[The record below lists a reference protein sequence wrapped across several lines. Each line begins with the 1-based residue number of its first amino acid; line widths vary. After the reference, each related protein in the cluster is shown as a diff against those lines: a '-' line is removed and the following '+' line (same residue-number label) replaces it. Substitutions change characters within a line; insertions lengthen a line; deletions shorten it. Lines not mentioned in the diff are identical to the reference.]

1 MKAATR
7 SLLVVVLLAVATPA
21 TARKRVEIPIVV
33 DNPVIGDL
41 NADGIVNMDEA
52 RALMQ
57 DPGMKRQLFG
67 KDVAEQKRFY
77 LSLEK
82 KVRLQLMR
90 LSRSY
95 GTLRWEYA
103 VDRAGQKGLSPVDAE
118 RIALALRQ

>member
-7 SLLVVVLLAVATPA
+7 SLLVVVLLAMSTTAM
-21 TARKRVEIPIVV
+21 ARKRVEIPIVV

-41 NADGIVNMDEA
+41 NADGIVDMDEA

>member
-1 MKAATR
+1 
-7 SLLVVVLLAVATPA
+7 
-21 TARKRVEIPIVV
+21 VEIPIVV